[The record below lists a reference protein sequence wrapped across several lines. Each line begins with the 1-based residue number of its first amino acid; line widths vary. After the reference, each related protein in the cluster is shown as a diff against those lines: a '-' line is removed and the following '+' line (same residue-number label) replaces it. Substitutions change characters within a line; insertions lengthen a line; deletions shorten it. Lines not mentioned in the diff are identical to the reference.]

1 LQQHEQ
7 RRRKPTDIDFH
18 HQCTGGEINS
28 IIESSLQACSNMNN
42 DDENQQGTTF
52 IINVLAVKLIQAS
65 MIAMRMNIVTTL

>member
-1 LQQHEQ
+1 
-7 RRRKPTDIDFH
+7 
-18 HQCTGGEINS
+18 
-28 IIESSLQACSNMNN
+28 MNN